1 MAIFLGITALEGQ
14 LEEHYVWIYFVKV
27 LLTGAALFYFRETWK
42 DIRFEPKWIVPSV
55 VVGLTLCAVWI
66 WVDKN
71 VAYPH
76 FLGSRTGFNPYE
88 KIADDGLRSVF
99 LAVRFIG
106 LVLLV
111 PIMEE
116 LFWRSFVVRY
126 ASKPDFWTLPIGT
139 FTWTGFA
146 IMVGLF
152 AAAHSEWLVAAIF
165 AAAMGLLV
173 KYSKSIFAC
182 IVAHAVTNLALGIY
196 VVTQGDW
203 KYW

>member
-14 LEEHYVWIYFVKV
+14 FEEHYVWIYFAKV
-27 LLTGAALFYFRETWK
+27 LLVGAALFYFREPWK
-42 DIRFEPKWIVPSV
+42 DIRFEPKWIVPAALL
-55 VVGLTLCAVWI
+55 GLVLCAGWI
-66 WVDKN
+66 WVDQN

-76 FLGSRTGFNPYE
+76 FLGSRTGFNPYG
-88 KIADDGLRSVF
+88 KIADDGLRSAF
-99 LAVRFIG
+99 LVARFVG

-116 LFWRSFVVRY
+116 IFWRSFVVRY
-126 ASKPDFWTLPIGT
+126 ASKQDFWTLPIGM

-152 AAAHSEWLVAAIF
+152 AAAHPEWLVAAIF
-165 AAAMGLLV
+165 AAAMGLLL
-173 KYSKSIFAC
+173 KYSKSLFAC

-196 VVTQGDW
+196 VVTHGDW